1 MKNKL
6 TYNLGL
12 KLISLV
18 AAIIIWLIIIYT
30 YDPVDTA
37 DFTLE
42 VTILNEDAITSLNK
56 VYEVIEGQTVTIRV
70 KGNTTQVNSLKAS
83 DFRATADISKLSPTY
98 HASIDVVCTKTNN
111 VEISFLGKVKMLA
124 IRLEDVAEKQFKVT
138 VVPEGTPAEGYYAG
152 VSTTKP
158 NLIQVSGAES
168 AVERISQVCVA
179 VDVADATE
187 TFTAETIPRAYDADG
202 KEIKTGSL
210 TFSKS
215 PVMVTTTIYGTKE
228 VPVEIVAED
237 TPYSGYRLVNIEY
250 EPKTVIIAGDDKT
263 LEEVSSVHIP
273 ISVANRI
280 TSLEETLL
288 LEEYLPDNVY
298 LTDPTASVN
307 VQMEIVRLAT
317 KLYEVPYEMIQLRDA
332 DQETWNYALENGV
345 FAVKV
350 MGLQEDLDGLEIVS
364 LRPYAEVGDLSEEG
378 TYTINVQF
386 ELDERFEL
394 SDRSG
399 VTALLTLRP
408 VPPKKEENEGDTSE
422 EGSLGGEENQ
432 PEDTD
437 PEEGTDEPE
446 DGDLPEIDTDQ
457 IGGATSDAKE
467 TEEEAGALPETNESE
482 DVGSGEET
490 DPRET

>member
-1 MKNKL
+1 MKNRL

-42 VTILNEDAITSLNK
+42 VTILNEEAITSLNK
-56 VYEVIEGQTVTIRV
+56 VYEVIEGSTVTIRV

-124 IRLEDVAEKQFKVT
+124 IRLEDVAQKQFKVT
-138 VVPEGTPAEGYYAG
+138 VIPEGTPAEGYYAG

-187 TFTAETIPRAYDADG
+187 TFTTEAVPKAYDEDG

-215 PVMVTTTIYGTKE
+215 PVQVTTTIYGTKE
-228 VPVEIVAED
+228 VPVEIIAED
-237 TPYSGYRLVNIEY
+237 SPYSGYRLVGIEY
-250 EPKTVIIAGDDKT
+250 EPKTVILAGDETT
-263 LEEVSSVHIP
+263 LEEISSVQIP
-273 ISVANRI
+273 VSIANRI
-280 TSLEETLL
+280 TSLEETIL

-298 LTDPTASVN
+298 LTDPLASVN

-317 KLYEVPYEMIQLRDA
+317 KIYEVPYEMIQLRDV
-332 DQETWNYALENGV
+332 DQEKWNYTLEDGV
-345 FAVKV
+345 FTVKV
-350 MGLQEDLDGLEIVS
+350 MGLQEDLDQLETVG
-364 LRPYAEVGDLSEEG
+364 LRPYAEVGELSEEG
-378 TYTINVQF
+378 SYTINVQF

-394 SDRSG
+394 QDRSAI
-399 VTALLTLRP
+399 TALLLLRP
-408 VPPKKEENEGDTSE
+408 VPPEQDDAPEDDPSE
-422 EGSLGGEENQ
+422 EDKEDSGDPGE
-432 PEDTD
+432 TD
-437 PEEGTDEPE
+437 PEKD
-446 DGDLPEIDTDQ
+446 
-457 IGGATSDAKE
+457 
-467 TEEEAGALPETNESE
+467 TNESE
-482 DVGSGEET
+482 GTDKPEVDTDHTSDTSDAGEPEDEADAEEDT
-490 DPRET
+490 AQTEDPKESVPASSQA